1 MVGTGRGQ
9 AIGRMLR
16 HHPGPHSGVPYAS
29 GMAARF
35 AYLDHPG
42 PIPFAHR
49 GGGAEAPEN
58 SLASFSHAVSLGYRY
73 IETDVH
79 ATRDGVVVLIH
90 DPYLDRVS
98 DRTGL
103 VTSLPW
109 SEVGAAVLADG
120 ERPLRLDEV
129 LERWPDVR
137 WNIDAK
143 ADDVVDPL
151 IEVIQRAGAL
161 ERVCVTSFSDRRV
174 ARASAALGPRL
185 CTGMGPRALLTL
197 RLDGYLPVWAPGR
210 GDLGRFGAAQV
221 PIRLGGLT
229 VTDRR
234 FVAGAHRAGLAVH
247 AWTIDSVAAM
257 EQLLDLGV
265 DGIITDRPTLLREV
279 LERRGTW
286 TGA

>member
-1 MVGTGRGQ
+1 V
-9 AIGRMLR
+9 
-16 HHPGPHSGVPYAS
+16 
-29 GMAARF
+29 AARF

-58 SLASFSHAVSLGYRY
+58 SLTAFSHAVSLGYRY

-79 ATRDGVVVLIH
+79 ATRDGVVVAVH

-103 VTSLPW
+103 VASLPW
-109 SEVGAAVLADG
+109 SEVGAAVLTDG
-120 ERPLRLDEV
+120 GPLPRLDEL
-129 LERWPDVR
+129 LERWPEVR

-151 IEVIQRAGAL
+151 VEVIRRTGAL
-161 ERVCVTSFSDRRV
+161 DRVCVTSFSDRRV
-174 ARASAALGPRL
+174 AQASAALGPRL
-185 CTGMGPRALLTL
+185 CTGMGPRAMLAL
-197 RLDGYLPVWAPGR
+197 RVDGYLPAWTPGR
-210 GDLGRFGAAQV
+210 VDLERFGAAQT
-221 PIRLGGLT
+221 PIRLGPLT

-234 FVAGAHRAGLAVH
+234 FVAGAHRVGLAVH

-257 EQLLDLGV
+257 DRLLDLGV
-265 DGIITDRPTLLREV
+265 DGIITDRPTLLRQV
-279 LERRGTW
+279 LQRRGTW
-286 TGA
+286 FSR